1 MTKKEAKKVAYR
13 RARLILL
20 SALDAGWTPSENGA
34 FSYSVFDAKRIVDA
48 LEEICASLKIRARGN
63 LEENG
68 TTLNRRNLQKTAA
81 FFRGRRGGEI
91 LGNRRNGKDSK
102 RE

>member
-1 MTKKEAKKVAYR
+1 MTKKEAKKIAYR

-48 LEEICASLKIRARGN
+48 LEEICESLKIRARGN

-68 TTLNRRNLQKTAA
+68 TLNRRNLQKTAT
-81 FFRGRRGGEI
+81 FFRRRREGKI
-91 LGNRRNGKDSK
+91 LGNRRKGRSIK